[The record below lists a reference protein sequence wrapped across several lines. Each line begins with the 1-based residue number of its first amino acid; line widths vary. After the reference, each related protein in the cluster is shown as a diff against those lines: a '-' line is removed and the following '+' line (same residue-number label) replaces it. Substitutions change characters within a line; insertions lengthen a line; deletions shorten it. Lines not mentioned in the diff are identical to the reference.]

1 MATLITTCF
10 KTINGLNI
18 NLPTNNLNQGKAK
31 ADQINQI
38 KGSKKTQ
45 LNNLNQ
51 YINHK
56 SSTTHYQMAHPEL
69 RRICKLRCCFLQK

>member
-45 LNNLNQ
+45 VNNLNQ

-56 SSTTHYQMAHPEL
+56 SSTTLSNGPP
-69 RRICKLRCCFLQK
+69 RT